1 MHNLVEKKLI
11 SLKKLIKINKE
22 VSKDAENQ
30 DLNLMIDNL
39 EDCYESF
46 NSEAVIKQT
55 LMIV

>member
-22 VSKDAENQ
+22 VSKVAENQ

-46 NSEAVIKQT
+46 NSEASLNQN
-55 LMIV
+55 